1 MNPLETTKQ
10 ALAILLR
17 GYSSADWE
25 NLTET
30 DRLKLA
36 ARAKTLITVGYGMLQ
51 KLEVQEG
58 VIAMHQVS

>member
-25 NLTET
+25 SLTEA
-30 DRLKLA
+30 DRLKMA
-36 ARAKTLITVGYGMLQ
+36 ARAKTLITIGHGMLQ
-51 KLEVQEG
+51 KLEVHEEALIG
-58 VIAMHQVS
+58 T